1 MINSLNSGVSG
12 LLNFQRQ
19 LDVIGN
25 NIANV
30 DTASFKGS
38 RVEFADAFNN
48 TIRGSTPT
56 SGTSSGTSAMQVG
69 SGVTTASIV
78 NSYGQQGTAEVTGS
92 NTDLNISGAGY
103 FVVRDPATNKQY
115 VTRDGQFELRDGYL
129 TTKNGMR
136 VQGYS
141 DSALATSGDIKIDYT
156 DDGTTPHAFADDAKT
171 IPITSVKTY
180 SIDSSGKINVT
191 LGDSANTQFVR
202 GQVMLQNFSNPNGL
216 IKEGNNL
223 YSGMSSAGPLAATTA
238 PGTNGTGAVVSGEY
252 EGSNVDLTTQMADL
266 ITTQRAFQANSK
278 IISTSDE
285 VLQDVIN
292 LKR

>member
-1 MINSLNSGVSG
+1 MLNSLNSGVSG

-38 RVEFADAFNN
+38 RVQFADAFNQ
-48 TIRGSTPT
+48 TLRGSSPA
-56 SGTSSGTSAMQVG
+56 SGASSGTSAMQVG
-69 SGVTTASIV
+69 SGVVTASIV
-78 NSYGQQGTAEVTGS
+78 NNYSRQGIAEVTGS
-92 NTDLNISGAGY
+92 NTDLTISGAGY
-103 FVVRDPATNKQY
+103 FVVRDPVTSKQY

-141 DSALATSGDIKIDYT
+141 DSGLTTGGDIKIDYT
-156 DDGTTPHAFADDAKT
+156 DDGITPHAFADEAKT
-171 IPITSVKTY
+171 IPVTSMKTF
-180 SIDSSGKINVT
+180 SIDASGKINVT

-202 GQVMLQNFSNPNGL
+202 GQVMLQNFSNPNAL
-216 IKEGNNL
+216 VKEGNNL
-223 YSGMSSAGPLAATTA
+223 YSGMGAAGPLAASTA
-238 PGTNGTGAVVSGEY
+238 PGADGTGTIVAGQY

-285 VLQDVIN
+285 VLQEVIN